1 MDPHAAMSIGS
12 TPRSSPLPDSSSEDA
27 TSSSRARLRL
37 TSSRTVSRSSMSRAS
52 SSVSCEKVGTP
63 ERIVAR
69 PTSGSSAGAG
79 AGSTLFALSVL
90 SVLVGSSTLVAW
102 ARPLRGRTLLG
113 DGGGGRKGSMDRVV
127 AAPCLVLPLG
137 PSSARI
143 LWRGRL
149 AGLFLGL
156 GILSFHCCL
165 LAMVVVEREEAIK
178 KMLKIYIA
186 ELLHNTC
193 YVG

>member
-12 TPRSSPLPDSSSEDA
+12 TPRSSPLPDSSSEDT

-52 SSVSCEKVGTP
+52 SSVSCEKVGAP

-69 PTSGSSAGAG
+69 LTSGSSAGV
-79 AGSTLFALSVL
+79 GSTLFALSVL
-90 SVLVGSSTLVAW
+90 VVLVGSSTLVAW

>member
-52 SSVSCEKVGTP
+52 SSVSCEKVGAP

-69 PTSGSSAGAG
+69 LTSGSSAGV
-79 AGSTLFALSVL
+79 GSTLFALSVL
-90 SVLVGSSTLVAW
+90 VVLVGSSTLVAW

-156 GILSFHCCL
+156 GILSFCVVCF
-165 LAMVVVEREEAIK
+165 AMVVVEREEAIK